1 MLGVEAGATP
11 APPQALPLPTP
22 APSTRPAIPNSWN
35 SFACSVA
42 MAMAFFSGVL
52 ILANFLFVEFIWLF
66 RLRDLKRMM
75 ILFEILFSVLCF
87 VPIIAFV
94 VESKWRDCGKC
105 GACNTRD

>member
-1 MLGVEAGATP
+1 
-11 APPQALPLPTP
+11 
-22 APSTRPAIPNSWN
+22 
-35 SFACSVA
+35 